1 MGNIK
6 GKKGRK
12 GKKKKTIAKRGY
24 GWQCVETDVQNMAA
38 LPNTA
43 AYTFK
48 NTPKTHTYTHESL
61 LSIFALHCYFGHTS
75 TSYSNKHIKRFVRS
89 HRISYSFTFPGLTET
104 WLLTCMRRE
113 PGAPERRTCWR
124 RNKGRRGSRT
134 SPPPGKESGQ
144 LSWPCLGQ
152 NLRGDRSYSPGE
164 ERKDLPEYT

>member
-1 MGNIK
+1 MGDNVW
-6 GKKGRK
+6 RQTS
-12 GKKKKTIAKRGY
+12 KTWLLY
-24 GWQCVETDVQNMAA
+24 LTQLLTHS
-38 LPNTA
+38 
-43 AYTFK
+43 
-48 NTPKTHTYTHESL
+48 KTRLKHTHIRMKVFLASL
-61 LSIFALHCYFGHTS
+61 LCTVISDTHRHPTQINT
-75 TSYSNKHIKRFVRS
+75 KKRFVRS

-144 LSWPCLGQ
+144 LSWPCLDQ